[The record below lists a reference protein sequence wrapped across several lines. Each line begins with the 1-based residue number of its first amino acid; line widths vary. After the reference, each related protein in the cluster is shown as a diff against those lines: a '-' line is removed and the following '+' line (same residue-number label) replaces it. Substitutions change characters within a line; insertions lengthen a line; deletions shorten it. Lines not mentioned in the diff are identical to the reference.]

1 MFFDATTFTPAVIK
15 KENLNIAP
23 TIFKIAEYSTWF
35 LSLTNFPI
43 PLETGCYIEMTIPSD
58 LRFINTEFKGT
69 DMFKPRSSNFIVI
82 NKEEVTPR
90 GTVVQLEGCFT

>member
-1 MFFDATTFTPAVIK
+1 MIK
-15 KENLNIAP
+15 RENLNIAP

-43 PLETGCYIEMTIPSD
+43 PLETGCYIELTIPTD

-82 NKEEVTPR
+82 TSEQTTAA
-90 GTVVQLEGCFT
+90 GTVVRLEGCFT